1 MRKGGTGG
9 YMTQHIDLS
18 LVGRVRGRGEHGGG
32 GGGGGWCI
40 RGVEGKAE

>member
-18 LVGRVRGRGEHGGG
+18 LVGRVRGEEEEEEEEGG
-32 GGGGGWCI
+32 I
-40 RGVEGKAE
+40 

>member
-18 LVGRVRGRGEHGGG
+18 LVGRVRGSGARGQEEEGGM
-32 GGGGGWCI
+32 
-40 RGVEGKAE
+40 